1 MLYRQPYKPDCF
13 IRLGYFVKFIYIFV
27 IVFLSN
33 VTVAR
38 CESDIHVIQIR
49 GDLAYLPNT
58 DEPFSGT
65 FTKTYPGLEQ
75 KSEEGT
81 YKNGKLDGLLTKWY
95 PNGQKSSE
103 GKYKDAKK
111 DGLWIQ
117 WHPNGQKSNEDNH
130 KDGKLNGLW
139 TMWYQNGQ
147 KSSEANVKDEKIE
160 GLWASWYSDGKKK
173 TEGAYKNG
181 KPYGLWTTWDAFGNE
196 TKRQVGS
203 E

>member
-103 GKYKDAKK
+103 ERYKDGKK

-117 WHPNGQKSNEDNH
+117 WLSTGQKAIEEPYKDGELNGLFIVWHTNGHKIREANM
-130 KDGKLNGLW
+130 KDGKSNGLVV
-139 TMWYQNGQ
+139 T
-147 KSSEANVKDEKIE
+147 ACI
-160 GLWASWYSDGKKK
+160 
-173 TEGAYKNG
+173 
-181 KPYGLWTTWDAFGNE
+181 
-196 TKRQVGS
+196 
-203 E
+203 